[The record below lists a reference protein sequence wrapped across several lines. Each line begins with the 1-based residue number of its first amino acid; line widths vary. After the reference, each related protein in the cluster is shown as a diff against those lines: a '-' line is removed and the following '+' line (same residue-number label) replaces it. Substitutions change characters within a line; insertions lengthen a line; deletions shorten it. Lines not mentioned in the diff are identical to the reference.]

1 MHRATWSLHRRK
13 ALVRALLRNLHFHRR
28 WRSRLS
34 CRRSISIRR
43 WWILERHPRRIRAA
57 CWRTSIGRWLVTN
70 RSWKVP
76 YPRCSRSSIYR
87 RYRRARRLTPE
98 HLAKMSLPA
107 GHHRRA
113 SSRRLLVAIT
123 EEMSSPELLRNSR
136 PVELR
141 MVPNANPMCFHAKV
155 SIHCREHRA
164 VGAPV
169 SKPVS
174 S

>member
-43 WWILERHPRRIRAA
+43 WWISERHPRRIRAA

-98 HLAKMSLPA
+98 HQAKMLLPA

-141 MVPNANPMCFHAKV
+141 MVPNANPMCFHARV